1 MTDPAA
7 RFGINTYSYTRSH
20 KAEDCLRHLAGR
32 GYRHFEVMMIPGHFW
47 PTGAG
52 GSEALARVAAAEG
65 LRIVSL
71 NMPNVD
77 YNIAALAEE
86 AREYALGIVERMV
99 RAAGALGA
107 SAVIFGPGKANPFF
121 PAPGEELAGHFHR
134 ALDRLAPLAEAAG
147 TRLLV
152 ENLPVAFLPDAESM
166 MNTLDAYGNERIGIC
181 YDVANAHFI
190 GEDLGVGLRR
200 VASRLGL
207 VHASDTTRALYRHDK
222 VGAGDVP
229 FASIPPVLEEIG
241 YRAVPVLEI
250 ITTENPDAAI
260 DDGVCRLGEMG
271 WTREHAPPAR
281 DNAAV

>member
-1 MTDPAA
+1 MTGPAA

-20 KAEDCLRHLAGR
+20 KAEECLRHLAGM

-47 PTGAG
+47 PAEAG

-77 YNIAALAEE
+77 YNIAALAQEG
-86 AREYALGIVERMV
+86 REYSLGIVERMV

-121 PAPGEELAGHFHR
+121 PAPREELVGHFRR

-152 ENLPVAFLPDAESM
+152 ENLPFAFLPDAESM
-166 MNTLDAYGNERIGIC
+166 MNALDAYGNERIGIC

-190 GEDLGVGLRR
+190 GEDLGGGLRL
-200 VASRLGL
+200 VADRLGL
-207 VHASDTTRALYRHDK
+207 VHASDTTRAIYRHDK
-222 VGAGDVP
+222 IGAGDVP
-229 FASIPPVLEEIG
+229 FASVPPVLEEIG
-241 YRAVPVLEI
+241 YREVPVLEV
-250 ITTENPDAAI
+250 ITDQGPDQAI
-260 DDGVCRLGEMG
+260 DDSARRLARIG
-271 WTREHAPPAR
+271 WGQST
-281 DNAAV
+281 D